1 MKDAGLIL
9 KWRRDPVLFA
19 QDVFKIELDE
29 WQKDGLM
36 SICNNKRTAFKA
48 SKGVGKTALLAIACW
63 WFITTRYD
71 AKIVATSISGDNL
84 RDGLWSELAKWQA
97 KSEMLTQYFTWTNT
111 RVTHNEKPETWFM
124 SARQWSKSASSD
136 QQANTLAGLHA
147 DNIMFVLDESG
158 GIPSSVMAA
167 AEAALA
173 NDHSNE
179 FGKSA
184 KIVQAGN
191 PTHLSGPLYEA
202 STRDRKMWSVI
213 EISSDPDS
221 PKRSS
226 RVSVEWS
233 RQQIEKYGRD
243 NPWVL
248 VNVFGEFPPSS
259 ANVLLG
265 YEEVRAAMNRK
276 VDEDSYVNS
285 QKRLGIDVAR
295 FGSDSSVIFPR
306 QGLMSFPPV
315 IMRGARTN
323 EISSRILQ
331 AKSKWQSEVEYV
343 DGTGGFGSGVVDSL
357 IQKGHSPQ
365 EIHFSSKP
373 DDPRYFNKRAEM
385 WFRMAEWIK
394 RGGCLPYNEQL
405 LVELTAPDYYF
416 KGSKLILE
424 DKDLIKEKIGSSPD
438 LGDALALTFADVEMT
453 TGLGELGVLNRVAV
467 EKSSWD
473 YDPLDP
479 KRF

>member
-1 MKDAGLIL
+1 MIEAGIML
-9 KWRRDPVLFA
+9 KWINDPVLFA
-19 QDVFKIELDE
+19 EENFGITLDE
-29 WQKDGLM
+29 WQKEGLIAI
-36 SICNNKRTAFKA
+36 SNNQRVAFKA
-48 SKGVGKTALLAIACW
+48 SKGVGKTALLAMACW
-63 WFITTRYD
+63 WFMVTRFD
-71 AKIVATSISGDNL
+71 SKVVATSISYDNL
-84 RDGLWSELAKWQA
+84 KDGLWSEMAKFMNMSKLIQ
-97 KSEMLTQYFTWTNT
+97 SQFEWTHT
-111 RVTHNEKPETWFM
+111 RIYLKEKPETWFM
-124 SARQWSKSASSD
+124 SARTWPKGASSE

-173 NDHSNE
+173 NDTHS
-179 FGKSA
+179 GTDA
-184 KIVQAGN
+184 KLIQAGN

-202 STRDRKMWSVI
+202 STRDRNMWKVI
-213 EISSDPDS
+213 EISSDPEN

-226 RVSVEWS
+226 RVSIEWAN
-233 RQQIEKYGRD
+233 QQIQKYGRD

-259 ANVLLG
+259 SNVLLG

-276 VDEDSYVNS
+276 VDGDSYINS
-285 QKRLGIDVAR
+285 QKRLGVDVAR

-306 QGLMSFPPV
+306 QGLMAFQPV
-315 IMRGARTN
+315 VMRGARTN
-323 EISSRILQ
+323 EIASRILQ
-331 AKSKWQSEVEYV
+331 AKSKWESEVEYI

-357 IQKGHSPQ
+357 IQKGQTPQ

-405 LVELTAPDYYF
+405 LAELTAPDYYF

-438 LGDALALTFADVEMT
+438 LSDALALTFADVEMT
-453 TGLGELGVLNRVAV
+453 TGLGELGVLNRTHI

>member
-1 MKDAGLIL
+1 MVEAAIML
-9 KWRRDPVLFA
+9 KWINDPVLFA
-19 QDVFKIELDE
+19 EDVFKVTLDD

-36 SICNNKRTAFKA
+36 SICNNQRTAFKA
-48 SKGVGKTALLAIACW
+48 SKGVGKTTLLSIAAW
-63 WFITTRYD
+63 WFLTTRSE
-71 AKIVATSISGDNL
+71 AKVIATSISYDNL
-84 RDGLWSELAKWQA
+84 KDGLWSEMSKWQA
-97 KSEMLTQYFTWTNT
+97 RSDLLSKMFTWTQT
-111 RVTHNEKPETWFM
+111 RIYSNEKPETWFM
-124 SARQWSKSASSD
+124 SARTWSKSASAD
-136 QQANTLAGLHA
+136 QQSNTLAGLHA
-147 DNIMFVLDESG
+147 DNIMFILDESG
-158 GIPSSVMAA
+158 GIPSAVMAA

-173 NDHSNE
+173 NDMHE
-179 FGKSA
+179 GTDA
-184 KIVQAGN
+184 KIIQAGN

-226 RVSVEWS
+226 RVSIEWS

-259 ANVLLG
+259 SNVLLG
-265 YEEVRAAMNRK
+265 YEEVRAAMDRK
-276 VDEDSYVNS
+276 VDEDSYANS
-285 QKRLGIDVAR
+285 QKRLGVDVAR

-306 QGLMSFPPV
+306 QGLMAFQPV
-315 IMRGARTN
+315 VMRGARTN
-323 EISSRILQ
+323 EITSRILQ
-331 AKSKWQSEVEYV
+331 AKSKWQSEVEYI

-357 IQKGHSPQ
+357 IQRGHTPQ

-405 LVELTAPDYYF
+405 LAELTAPDYYF

-438 LGDALALTFADVEMT
+438 LADALALTFTDVEMT
-453 TGLGELGVLNRVAV
+453 TGLGELGVLNRVSI